1 MKLSREV
8 LKISKM
14 RKNLILLFLATTV
27 SAPVIAQTVEMDTV
41 YRPRTYSLKVE
52 QFRSYPDSENDVVF
66 LGNSLTEYTDWNELL
81 QLPEVRNRGISGDTS
96 FGILERLDEVTEG
109 KPAKIFLLVG
119 INDIS
124 RNVPASLILKN
135 HQKIISRIKKET
147 PGTRIYL
154 QTLLPV
160 NNEFSRYKNHYNK
173 DEVIKKVNDGLRELA
188 RKEEITLVDLHPHF
202 LNEKKKLDKEFTE
215 EGLHLNAKGYQLWA
229 QVLKPYILE

>member
-1 MKLSREV
+1 
-8 LKISKM
+8 M
-14 RKNLILLFLATTV
+14 RKKLILLIYVTFVCSIGL
-27 SAPVIAQTVEMDTV
+27 AQTVEMDTV

-52 QFRSYPDSENDVVF
+52 QFRSYPDSKSDIIF

-81 QLPEVRNRGISGDTS
+81 HLPEARNRGISGDTS
-96 FGILERLDEVTEG
+96 FGILERLDEVTKG

-135 HQKIISRIKKET
+135 HYKIISRIKRES

-160 NNEFSRYKNHYNK
+160 NNEFTRYKNHYNK
-173 DEVIKKVNDGLRELA
+173 DDVIKKVNDGLRELA
-188 RKEEITLVDLHPHF
+188 REEEITLIDLHPHF
-202 LNEKKKLDKEFTE
+202 LDEKKKLYKEFTE

-229 QVLKPYILE
+229 QILKNYLRG